1 MVEDKKF
8 DKKQVNRA
16 VEELT
21 ECLNNILKA
30 SRGQYPFRIKQLTAT
45 IKNNEILDFI
55 IRPYIEMKLDEE
67 NTGFIETTNTMK
79 LDMII
84 PENEDEE
91 IALMLNILIVFA
103 ENENIIDDNTFRL
116 SMINNFDESLSY
128 FNKNY
133 IEPAFKKLHRK
144 LKYKLE
150 DIGAKPSN
158 EINAGDITIIN
169 IEHFNANN
177 AMVAMGKNITQQS
190 ENIFE
195 KIKNEIQNNV
205 KNENDK
211 TELLSYI
218 SEMERNKANKEVF
231 RTYYDRFINKLGTY
245 MAIIGPL
252 LPYLVDYFK

>member
-1 MVEDKKF
+1 MIEDKKY
-8 DKKQVNRA
+8 DKKQINRA
-16 VEELT
+16 VEKLT
-21 ECLNNILKA
+21 ECLNNILNA
-30 SRGQYPFRIKQLTAT
+30 QRDQYPYRIKQMIAT
-45 IKNNEILDFI
+45 IKNDEILDFI

-67 NTGFIETTNTMK
+67 NTGFVETKHSLK

-84 PENEDEE
+84 PEDEDEE
-91 IALMLNILIVFA
+91 IALILNILIVFA
-103 ENENIIDDNTFRL
+103 EKENIIDDHTFRL
-116 SMINNFDESLSY
+116 SMINNFDESLFY

-133 IEPAFKKLHRK
+133 VEPAFKKLHRK
-144 LKYKLE
+144 LQYKLE
-150 DIGAKPSN
+150 DIGAKSSN

-169 IEHFNANN
+169 IQHFNANN

-190 ENIFE
+190 KNIFE

-205 KNENDK
+205 ENENDK
-211 TELLSYI
+211 AELLSYI

-231 RTYYDRFINKLGTY
+231 RTFYDRFINKLGAY